1 MERGLSMNSLK
12 SYEAWTHFLFIDKT
26 FRIVRILNSISD
38 KSLRSSEQD
47 SEIEV
52 LMSTWIIDF
61 CLTTQMFKW
70 LLI

>member
-26 FRIVRILNSISD
+26 FRIVRILNSVSD

>member
-1 MERGLSMNSLK
+1 METGLSMNSLK